1 VTREEVRRL
10 TDAGLSKSQIARE
23 LGVNRST
30 VTYHLRRLHL
40 PVAEEFGKRYDWE
53 EIAAAYEAGLSARQ
67 CREKFGCSRDAWNE
81 AVRRGV
87 VVLRPRRIPLEELLV
102 RGRNTSR
109 TYLKA
114 RLIDAGLKENK
125 CEECGITHWRGRP
138 LSMHLHHKNG
148 DPLDN
153 RLENLQ
159 LLCPN
164 DHSLTENYG
173 GRNGHRRPL
182 PSDQRS
188 AVP

>member
-1 VTREEVRRL
+1 
-10 TDAGLSKSQIARE
+10 
-23 LGVNRST
+23 
-30 VTYHLRRLHL
+30 
-40 PVAEEFGKRYDWE
+40 
-53 EIAAAYEAGLSARQ
+53 
-67 CREKFGCSRDAWNE
+67 
-81 AVRRGV
+81 
-87 VVLRPRRIPLEELLV
+87 
-102 RGRNTSR
+102 
-109 TYLKA
+109 
-114 RLIDAGLKENK
+114 
-125 CEECGITHWRGRP
+125 
-138 LSMHLHHKNG
+138 MHLHHKNG